1 MSIAVLDWFLL
12 EGGDPQ
18 YEIDPDNGDS
28 DDTDPDEEVGLGPD
42 LYEVRMPEFDIFVG
56 PPTECGDWA
65 VEVAVQVRPAI
76 ALEVDTV
83 IELLKV
89 PSARLSDRLQID
101 VYATEDFG
109 SVSTVWL
116 ATRLTSDEV
125 ESHEID
131 ELLDNLLTEA
141 RLLQSHL
148 A

>member
-18 YEIDPDNGDS
+18 YEIDPD
-28 DDTDPDEEVGLGPD
+28 EEVGLGPD
-42 LYEVRMPEFDIFVG
+42 LYEVRMPEFDIFIG

-65 VEVAVQVRPAI
+65 IEVAVQVRPAI

-83 IELLKV
+83 LELLKV
-89 PSARLSDRLQID
+89 PGARLSDRLQID

-116 ATRLTSDEV
+116 ATRLTRDEV
-125 ESHEID
+125 ESPEID
-131 ELLDNLLTEA
+131 ERLGNLLTEA
-141 RLLQSHL
+141 RTLQNHL
-148 A
+148 MY